1 MVAVAVAPSLQRFR
15 LKGGTMANL
24 RHVAIEDDDP
34 VKRRGNDERDD
45 RYPYGGD
52 RTRKK
57 KPTPRPAGS
66 RARTSAASSSS
77 PAVKSIAVKRRA
89 TARPRTVK

>member
-1 MVAVAVAPSLQRFR
+1 
-15 LKGGTMANL
+15 MANL

-52 RTRKK
+52 RSRKK

-77 PAVKSIAVKRRA
+77 RAVKSRELKGRA
-89 TARPRTVK
+89 LPRPGTVK

>member
-1 MVAVAVAPSLQRFR
+1 
-15 LKGGTMANL
+15 MADP

-45 RYPYGGD
+45 RFPYGGD

-57 KPTPRPAGS
+57 ATPRPAGPRK
-66 RARTSAASSSS
+66 RASVAGSSGRSIKLVAA
-77 PAVKSIAVKRRA
+77 KRRA
-89 TARPRTVK
+89 TPRSTKVK